1 MTVTMT
7 MNQGLFDIQV
17 DVGTDDANGIVH
29 TGTTTGPASS
39 AADDH
44 QRIYMVAVPKN
55 QALTMLLSGDIGF
68 EASAAEFENGEVI
81 LSSGHSINNL
91 SATHVVTGAPGANS
105 EITIGGDAGAA
116 HFTSN
121 VWGVAS
127 GEISA
132 LASSAGLNFDGNV
145 EFVNQNAPVDGDILL
160 GASNGFS
167 LFVNGTVRAFS
178 TGSAT
183 PFGGTVQISA
193 TSGGIVD
200 MDQAVQLI
208 SGVAAGSSA
217 AGTVSLYADN
227 GDIDIGGTLDLNAGV
242 GAADPNPDVQSSDN
256 KGGTATIYAL
266 NGGDIVVQNANINVS
281 ANGQDNAGNGDGSA
295 GDGTG
300 GLVDI
305 YADGGGSLTVN
316 GNLSVNADGYGGNM
330 RDGGTLG
337 GKGQGGEVYLTAA
350 DGTIHVT
357 GNLFGDRVRNR
368 RRLSRFGHARRR
380 HRRRRYRRHDLPL
393 YSRRAGF
400 PFDRRQCHF
409 RPTAPAATG
418 RPAAPARAEAPAP
431 AASTARSSSA
441 TSLTPFTS
449 ARPEPAAT
457 PMPASAAPAARARA
471 ASPISRLGP
480 SPGTSRFQTSFST
493 ITGGNATLDVSG
505 QGGSGGAGNGDN
517 VAAGAGGTGQ
527 GGLFSGQNTGGAFAA
542 AMEENASLTLGNVSL
557 NANGAGGA
565 GGSGAGTQSGGAGGL
580 GKGGTAQA
588 GNYDPDATGALTA
601 TATYGTLSLD
611 ANGTG
616 GAGGAHGIDGGID
629 GNGGDAFGGNAVLN
643 AKGRGLRQQHE
654 HPGTGLRRQRRH
666 WWHWLGRQH
675 DHRGLY
681 RKHAHHRRQSRGCR
695 QRPRRRW
702 QRRQR
707 RRRPWRQ

>member
-1 MTVTMT
+1 M
-7 MNQGLFDIQV
+7 
-17 DVGTDDANGIVH
+17 
-29 TGTTTGPASS
+29 
-39 AADDH
+39 
-44 QRIYMVAVPKN
+44 
-55 QALTMLLSGDIGF
+55 
-68 EASAAEFENGEVI
+68 
-81 LSSGHSINNL
+81 
-91 SATHVVTGAPGANS
+91 
-105 EITIGGDAGAA
+105 
-116 HFTSN
+116 
-121 VWGVAS
+121 
-127 GEISA
+127 
-132 LASSAGLNFDGNV
+132 
-145 EFVNQNAPVDGDILL
+145 L

-357 GNLFGDRVRNR
+357 GDLLATAYGIGGDYIGSATPGSPPAAPVPA
-368 RRLSRFGHARRR
+368 ARS
-380 HRRRRYRRHDLPL
+380 PV

-400 PFDRRQCHF
+400 HFDRRQCHSS
-409 RPTAPAATG
+409 G
-418 RPAAPARAEAPAP
+418 RR
-431 AASTARSSSA
+431 
-441 TSLTPFTS
+441 
-449 ARPEPAAT
+449 
-457 PMPASAAPAARARA
+457 
-471 ASPISRLGP
+471 
-480 SPGTSRFQTSFST
+480 
-493 ITGGNATLDVSG
+493 
-505 QGGSGGAGNGDN
+505 
-517 VAAGAGGTGQ
+517 
-527 GGLFSGQNTGGAFAA
+527 
-542 AMEENASLTLGNVSL
+542 
-557 NANGAGGA
+557 
-565 GGSGAGTQSGGAGGL
+565 
-580 GKGGTAQA
+580 
-588 GNYDPDATGALTA
+588 
-601 TATYGTLSLD
+601 
-611 ANGTG
+611 
-616 GAGGAHGIDGGID
+616 
-629 GNGGDAFGGNAVLN
+629 
-643 AKGRGLRQQHE
+643 
-654 HPGTGLRRQRRH
+654 LRR
-666 WWHWLGRQH
+666 
-675 DHRGLY
+675 
-681 RKHAHHRRQSRGCR
+681 
-695 QRPRRRW
+695 
-702 QRRQR
+702 
-707 RRRPWRQ
+707 